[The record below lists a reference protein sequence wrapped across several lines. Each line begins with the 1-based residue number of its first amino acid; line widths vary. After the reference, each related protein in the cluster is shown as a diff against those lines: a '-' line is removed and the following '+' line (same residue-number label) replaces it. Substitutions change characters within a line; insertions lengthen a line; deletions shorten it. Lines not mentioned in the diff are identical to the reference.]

1 MFLLYSVKSPIDLSF
16 SLKSLKDGFIKV
28 VHCYFDLHAQRDVAE
43 ILQILLEE
51 LTDRSSVTSAA
62 YNIKSLT
69 SITFLTCH
77 QLNRTEDI
85 LHILHLPVLEDF
97 PTLLAKVLEI
107 KSLIGSN
114 TLYCNICSGI
124 RESDFKLSLSSVENC
139 LIVQLN
145 RFFVLNGIAT
155 KNSAPF
161 FVLSSTEAVTEL
173 EDEVFYTKIFNLAA
187 IHVFQLL
194 TSYPMDRKV
203 FTIFEQVLQVPFTY
217 VYHLMFIQL
226 QN

>member
-1 MFLLYSVKSPIDLSF
+1 M
-16 SLKSLKDGFIKV
+16 
-28 VHCYFDLHAQRDVAE
+28 
-43 ILQILLEE
+43 
-51 LTDRSSVTSAA
+51 
-62 YNIKSLT
+62 
-69 SITFLTCH
+69 
-77 QLNRTEDI
+77 
-85 LHILHLPVLEDF
+85 
-97 PTLLAKVLEI
+97 
-107 KSLIGSN
+107 IGSN

-139 LIVQLN
+139 LIVQLY

-194 TSYPMDRKV
+194 TSYPMDRKY
-203 FTIFEQVLQVPFTY
+203 LPDLNKCY
-217 VYHLMFIQL
+217 RSHSLMSITSCSYDFKISS
-226 QN
+226 